1 MSVLKYTDEDALVK
15 KAVEVLLRELGPV
28 DTMRFVAMPRTKR
41 LESVKRHREWQKT
54 LKKDQFFDEVFTS
67 KI

>member
-1 MSVLKYTDEDALVK
+1 MSVLKYTDEDTLVK

-54 LKKDQFFDEVFTS
+54 LKKDPFFDKVFTS
-67 KI
+67 KV

>member
-1 MSVLKYTDEDALVK
+1 MSVLKYTDEDTLVK

>member
-1 MSVLKYTDEDALVK
+1 MSVLKYTDEDTLVK

-28 DTMRFVAMPRTKR
+28 DTMRFVAMPGTKR
-41 LESVKRHREWQKT
+41 LEGVKRHREWQKT

>member
-1 MSVLKYTDEDALVK
+1 MSVLKYTDEDTLVK

-28 DTMRFVAMPRTKR
+28 DTMRFVAMSRTKR

>member
-1 MSVLKYTDEDALVK
+1 MSVLKYTDEDTLVK

-41 LESVKRHREWQKT
+41 LESVKRYREWQKT
-54 LKKDQFFDEVFTS
+54 LKKDPFFDEVFTS
-67 KI
+67 KV

>member
-1 MSVLKYTDEDALVK
+1 MSVLKYTDEDTLVK

-41 LESVKRHREWQKT
+41 LESV
-54 LKKDQFFDEVFTS
+54 
-67 KI
+67 

>member
-1 MSVLKYTDEDALVK
+1 MSVLKYTDEDTLVK

-41 LESVKRHREWQKT
+41 LESVKRHRKWQKT
-54 LKKDQFFDEVFTS
+54 LKKD
-67 KI
+67 

>member
-1 MSVLKYTDEDALVK
+1 MSVLKYTDEDTLVK

-54 LKKDQFFDEVFTS
+54 LKKDPFFDEVFTS
-67 KI
+67 KV